1 MLTDDQIVLV
11 VASYALR
18 DELRKVMEGVEERG
32 RTRPYAFPDDVPAER
47 ITDLL
52 DFLWNLLREVRIVQ
66 QKHVSHTGD
75 GEDGVVGE
83 T

>member
-32 RTRPYAFPDDVPAER
+32 RVRPYQFPDDVPAER
-47 ITDLL
+47 ITDVL

-66 QKHVSHTGD
+66 AKHGSPPP
-75 GEDGVVGE
+75 EP
-83 T
+83 